1 MHHFTSFSPRDFT
14 LGLAAGMFLCA
25 CLFNYVFWQEKRR
38 DDAMEFLR
46 KRFDLK

>member
-1 MHHFTSFSPRDFT
+1 MHHFTNFSPRDFT